1 MSPQTAYSPAAYR
14 QGAVLSATPGQ
25 QIVMLYD
32 GARRFLHQAAVA
44 MGERKIEAAH
54 NKLVRAE
61 NIIRHLRNTLDLEQG
76 ELAVRLQS
84 IYMFCLHHLSQ
95 GRFDQDPKK
104 LEEVSALLSQLRE
117 AWVAIEGHEHS

>member
-14 QGAVLSATPGQ
+14 QSAVLSATHGQ

-32 GARRFLHQAAVA
+32 GAGRFLHQASVA
-44 MGERKIEAAH
+44 MGEGKIETAH

-61 NIIRHLRNTLDLEQG
+61 NIIRHLRQTLVLEQG

-84 IYMFCLHHLSQ
+84 IYLFCLRHLSEA
-95 GRFDQDPKK
+95 RFEQDPKK
-104 LEEVSALLSQLRE
+104 LSEVRALLARLRE
-117 AWVAIEGHEHS
+117 SWAAVERQ